1 MARIMVKVPK
11 VWLAT
16 GLLSATATIAVG
28 QEPKTT
34 ALESDVL
41 VERAKCAEVCK
52 EYVPGSKIC
61 KVTIDMR
68 TQSGTSDSRA
78 MSNCDSKPEPIP
90 WRRAHWDVTVDPA
103 KPAWVYLIDKSPLL
117 SCSLTTSPT
126 ALQRDSSAAFGS
138 MLTSL
143 AALGAPPAFMGPSAS
158 FLELQLKTVSL
169 SHDDRKTLQD
179 ELKKLNT
186 ITQTG
191 HQTFEAMLKRG
202 QELQNKIARQVVAS
216 TADASAKAKE
226 AGDAADKSKA
236 AAQRAKEAAD
246 GAQNAADEARK
257 VSGNAADRRMAAE
270 KAKQASD
277 AAAIAKK
284 DADKADAKQKDAKA
298 AFDKADQT
306 KQLLAD
312 AGKTLSADVGA
323 LIAKLEQLHQRV
335 DNAER
340 AAGKYGE
347 LPSAYTQA
355 RKLLLEHW
363 RYDYENNGDAQTRID
378 RVWAA
383 VKAALE
389 MQIEAPDAA
398 QFVKDLDGI
407 RADVTA
413 LGARFRVIEQAY
425 AQTEIATQGREWNS
439 DFREWRNGD
448 LERTN
453 NGAIVFL
460 AEGIKSASSN
470 LPYLQAAQDLLKKV
484 YSALLNVVDD
494 KGTLLAKYPTEQ
506 ALAFGPFTQKQA
518 NVTITCKDIATD
530 KQPFDAVQFVAYF
543 EKPPKWDFSVGALV
557 STLPGREV
565 GTVPGPIQS
574 ANSPLCPADSS
585 GNVPP
590 CAPTTLAVTS
600 SSNVQF
606 MPMAFLEFHP
616 WNRRCPWAHEGGGA
630 HSRVYVCSL
639 GPAFGFTANPNSG
652 SPTAEFF
659 EGFSLGIQRVSLL
672 FGVHNGRSQE
682 FSGGYSVGQTLP
694 PGVSVTPPTTLQW
707 KTAFAFGI
715 SYRIPLR

>member
-1 MARIMVKVPK
+1 MEVIFGTLSGRGLNTFLMPLQLMLELARQRPATLNGLDQASLIAHLGSMGRIMVGVPTI
-11 VWLAT
+11 WLAT
-16 GLLSATATIAVG
+16 ALLAATATITVG
-28 QEPKTT
+28 QEPKATS
-34 ALESDVL
+34 LESDLL

-52 EYVPGSKIC
+52 EYVPGSKSC

-143 AALGAPPAFMGPSAS
+143 AALGAPAFVGP
-158 FLELQLKTVSL
+158 
-169 SHDDRKTLQD
+169 KTLQ
-179 ELKKLNT
+179 ELNT
-186 ITQTG
+186 LTQTG
-191 HQTFEAMLKRG
+191 HQTFEALLKRG
-202 QELQNKIARQVVAS
+202 QELQNKIARQVVAA
-216 TADASAKAKE
+216 TADAS
-226 AGDAADKSKA
+226 SK
-236 AAQRAKEAAD
+236 AKEAAD
-246 GAQNAADEARK
+246 AAAT
-257 VSGNAADRRMAAE
+257 
-270 KAKQASD
+270 AKQD
-277 AAAIAKK
+277 
-284 DADKADAKQKDAKA
+284 ADAKQMEAKA
-298 AFDKADQT
+298 AFDKADRT

-312 AGKTLSADVGA
+312 AGKTFTADLGA

-340 AAGKYGE
+340 AAGKHGE
-347 LPSAYTQA
+347 LPSAYIQA

-363 RYDYENNGDAQTRID
+363 RYEYENSEDAKTRIE

-383 VKAALE
+383 VKAALG
-389 MQIEAPDAA
+389 MQIEVPDAA

-407 RADVTA
+407 RADVNA
-413 LGARFRVIEQAY
+413 LGARFQVTEQAY
-425 AQTEIATQGREWNS
+425 AQTETAPQSRGWNS
-439 DFREWRNGD
+439 DFSEWRNGD
-448 LERTN
+448 LERPN
-453 NGAIVFL
+453 NGAIVLL

-470 LPYLQAAQDLLKKV
+470 LPYLQAGQDLLKKV

-543 EKPPKWDFSVGALV
+543 EKAPKWDFSVGALV

-565 GTVPGPIQS
+565 GTVPGPIQA

-600 SSNVQF
+600 SSKVQF
-606 MPMAFLEFHP
+606 MPMAFIEFHP
-616 WNRRCPWAHEGGGA
+616 WNRRCPWAQEGGGA

-639 GPAFGFTANPNSG
+639 GPAFGFAANPNSG

-682 FSGGYSVGQTLP
+682 FSGGYSVGQALP